1 MKTERSVASALLLTS
16 SIALAS
22 CGLKGDL
29 YLPGPAI
36 DETGASIEQPTD
48 TIVNEATDE
57 AVGSDAEDG
66 LEEQVE

>member
-1 MKTERSVASALLLTS
+1 MKTERPVTTALLLTS

-29 YLPGPAI
+29 YLSGPATN
-36 DETGASIEQPTD
+36 ETEAPIEQPTD

-66 LEEQVE
+66 SDERVE